1 MFSKI
6 YVLVQFIIP
15 CIRSLQVYI
24 CVEIRGDTVESAHFF
39 VLRTVTDVR

>member
-15 CIRSLQVYI
+15 CIRSLEVCI
-24 CVEIRGDTVESAHFF
+24 ECCVEIRGDTFF
-39 VLRTVTDVR
+39 VLRRVTDVS